1 MSARPRRRNAAAR
14 GPRRPTPLLATLVIA
29 VAPACAA
36 SSSFTPA
43 HRAAIVDSV
52 HTTIVAWR
60 DALNARDFAR
70 AGTYY
75 ANDTAFRWYEDG
87 KLTYTSAQAIR
98 DTMKAM
104 APGLSGFDV
113 TLIDPKITALG
124 PGSAIVTAEF
134 TEKITDTTQRTVGF
148 AGALSLV
155 VVHADSGWQFL
166 IGHNSSLPP
175 PADTA
180 RKALD
185 RRGGVPR

>member
-1 MSARPRRRNAAAR
+1 MVAAC
-14 GPRRPTPLLATLVIA
+14 GTPSPTM
-29 VAPACAA
+29 
-36 SSSFTPA
+36 TPA

-52 HTTIVAWR
+52 HTMIVAWR

-70 AGTYY
+70 AGVYY
-75 ANDTAFRWYEDG
+75 SSDSAFRWYEDG

-104 APGLSGFDV
+104 APGLNEFDV

-124 PGSAIVTAEF
+124 PGAAIVTAEF
-134 TEKITDTTQRTVGF
+134 TEKITDTTKRMVGF

-155 VVHADSGWQFL
+155 VVHADSGWRFL

-175 PADTA
+175 PVDTA
-180 RKALD
+180 RKAPA
-185 RRGGVPR
+185 RGGGAPR